1 MCVQA
6 KWAKAMQAQT
16 RHTNKRT
23 SCLSNAQMQISP
35 QSKDCVWRDVCSKLH
50 KLCDWCLT
58 FANFQRAMF
67 HCICGRAYSLPL
79 VCDFKETLRQRGVE
93 SEEMKATC
101 TRRLSL
107 TSRLCCVIDTHTRK
121 WTITQ
126 IQHVSVECM
135 WSVGT
140 AFRTNECVR
149 EITQPVARMLNEV
162 WTKNRLQR

>member
-1 MCVQA
+1 MKRSVWDIRLNCVRVQRVC
-6 KWAKAMQAQT
+6 MLSHTQRVERERETNECMFSQLSLSQT
-16 RHTNKRT
+16 RT
-23 SCLSNAQMQISP
+23 
-35 QSKDCVWRDVCSKLH
+35 
-50 KLCDWCLT
+50 
-58 FANFQRAMF
+58 MF